1 MKLIL
6 PWLLLCPF
14 LTFSQSINFCIGSC
28 AEFTGEAQDS
38 IFYIVP
44 NSEPDFFLWLGDN
57 IYSNESQWGD
67 FKSMKMAYSARHS
80 TTAMEYFFDQIPI
93 QYAIWDDH
101 DYGPNDSDS
110 SFEGRLVSGRAFEK
124 TWISTPL
131 NIEKYGD
138 IRWKMTKGEAG
149 FVCLDNRTHRGPK
162 GTQVLGANQ
171 LKWLEETL
179 REYEDMRV
187 VFIAIGS
194 QVLNSARVYENYS
207 RFPEER
213 NKLLDI
219 CSRTRSQVVFLTGD
233 RHHGEINEKVYKNV
247 KFIEITSSPLT
258 SSTHLPSK
266 KELKR
271 NLNLIDGSIVSTNHF
286 NRISLNENILLTE
299 FINSK
304 GDIVFRRKWNID

>member
-28 AEFTGEAQDS
+28 AEFTGETQDS

-110 SFEGRLVSGRAFEK
+110 SFEGMLVSGRAFEK

-138 IRWKMTKGEAG
+138 IRWKMRKGEAG

-233 RHHGEINEKVYKNV
+233 RHHGEINEKVYKNI

-271 NLNLIDGSIVSTNHF
+271 NLNLIDGAIVSTNHF
-286 NRISLNENILLTE
+286 NRISLNENTLLTE